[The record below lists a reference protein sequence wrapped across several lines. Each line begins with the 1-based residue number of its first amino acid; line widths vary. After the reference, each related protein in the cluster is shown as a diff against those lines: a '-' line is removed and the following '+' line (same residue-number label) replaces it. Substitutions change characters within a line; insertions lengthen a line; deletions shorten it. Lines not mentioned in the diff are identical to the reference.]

1 MANPNPNT
9 EGLIKIPRTIPGGT
23 ARKPVQVKVPVNHY
37 DAWMSL
43 PAKKRNDYLR
53 AAIADKLRKEGLL
66 VG

>member
-9 EGLIKIPRTIPGGT
+9 EGLIKIQRSIPGGT

-43 PAKKRNDYLR
+43 PSKKRNEFLR
-53 AAIADKLRKEGLL
+53 EAIAEKLKEEGLL
-66 VG
+66 SA